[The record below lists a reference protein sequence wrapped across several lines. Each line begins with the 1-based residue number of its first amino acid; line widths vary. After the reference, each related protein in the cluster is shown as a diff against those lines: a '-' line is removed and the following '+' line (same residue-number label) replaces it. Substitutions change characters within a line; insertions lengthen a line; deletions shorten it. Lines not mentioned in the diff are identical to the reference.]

1 MDFIKDAET
10 SHSRIICRTIRSV
23 LYECAAGSLRQMIRA
38 RTEPLSTSKN
48 QTQQQEEEQRQIQIT
63 QEDIDLSYQ
72 LARNVGRRWADKL
85 SMTDDDANIKFS
97 ALVELVLCNGEFLD
111 LSYRDDLTQLESTST
126 FGNRNENA
134 GVTAS
139 QRRGGGGGKD
149 EGNLLA
155 SEESSDD
162 DSDIPT
168 AGQNPTNYNN
178 NQQLQQPQDSSN
190 DPKLS
195 TLSKI
200 KKSIPYATLLN
211 IGQLDPCN
219 LMSSTDLQQGTSDEW
234 HPLPS
239 LPSSSLVHF
248 PKPTIL
254 PEDQIQRIDESQLFG
269 RPALKMPPKLNCKEQ
284 ASIIDDLAYDI
295 TGNHGRD
302 QELGHTMWPFG
313 WDVVQR
319 QAEKN
324 HGRLHPLKIRKGQSA
339 NGEGEEEF
347 MEVIPRSLLRGET
360 ADDIDGAE
368 DDDTGDHING
378 RDNNFI
384 TSPVADDEPLFVTAS
399 ESGGVQRLSVT
410 KGFQK
415 TSASTK
421 VMRTWDSDEES
432 DSNNVESVDAQ
443 TSSNENAP
451 VTEESR
457 VVGKKPSPFGT
468 FQWTIQDIRNNLGQ
482 DLRENLEKTMI
493 HGDDESQRELQTCQ
507 GALKSLGN
515 VHLFEQI
522 RSKKWKG
529 VTDDIPHGDDE
540 SDDEVGKEEM
550 KARKAAHRMAKR
562 QRLYPNYEL
571 GTKGYQDKLKSK
583 VMRVNEG
590 KEGCRPLRVHDDYQ
604 SLGNKCIELDL
615 GECVCTFFTASEG
628 APPVKKTL
636 AFRSLEVSLLEP

>member
-1 MDFIKDAET
+1 
-10 SHSRIICRTIRSV
+10 
-23 LYECAAGSLRQMIRA
+23 MIRA
-38 RTEPLSTSKN
+38 RTEPLSSEN
-48 QTQQQEEEQRQIQIT
+48 QTQEEEEEQPQIQIT

-85 SMTDDDANIKFS
+85 IMTDDDANIKFS

-111 LSYRDDLTQLESTST
+111 LSYRDDLTQLDSTST
-126 FGNRNENA
+126 FGNRNGIA
-134 GVTAS
+134 AVSAS
-139 QRRGGGGGKD
+139 QRRGGGANE
-149 EGNLLA
+149 EGNLA
-155 SEESSDD
+155 SGESSDD
-162 DSDIPT
+162 DSEIPT
-168 AGQNPTNYNN
+168 AGQHPNDTNN
-178 NQQLQQPQDSSN
+178 NQQLQLQDSSN

-239 LPSSSLVHF
+239 LPSSSLVHI

-254 PEDQIQRIDESQLFG
+254 PEDQIQKIDESQLFG
-269 RPALKMPPKLNCKEQ
+269 RPPLKMPPKLNCKEQ
-284 ASIIDDLAYDI
+284 ASFIDDLAYDI

-313 WDVVQR
+313 WDVIQR

-324 HGRLHPLKIRKGQSA
+324 HDRLHPVKIRKGMSA
-339 NGEGEEEF
+339 NGEGQEEF
-347 MEVIPRSLLRGET
+347 MEVVPRSLLREET

-368 DDDTGDHING
+368 DGDTGDHING
-378 RDNNFI
+378 RDNNLNRI
-384 TSPVADDEPLFVTAS
+384 PVADDEPLFVMAS
-399 ESGGVQRLSVT
+399 ESGSVQRLSVT

-421 VMRTWDSDEES
+421 VMRTWGSDDES
-432 DSNNVESVDAQ
+432 DRNNAEAVDAQ
-443 TSSNENAP
+443 DNSNGNDP
-451 VTEESR
+451 VTEERR

-468 FQWTIQDIRNNLGQ
+468 FQWTSQDIRNNLGQ
-482 DLRENLEKTMI
+482 DLREKLEKTML
-493 HGDDESQRELQTCQ
+493 HGDDESQLELQTCQ
-507 GALKSLGN
+507 GALKTLGN

-522 RSKKWKG
+522 RSKMWKG
-529 VTDDIPHGDDE
+529 AADDTPRGDDE

-550 KARKAAHRMAKR
+550 KVRKAAHRMAKR
-562 QRLYPNYEL
+562 QRLYPSYEL

-583 VMRVNEG
+583 VMRVSEG
-590 KEGCRPLRVHDDYQ
+590 QEGYKPARFRDDYQ